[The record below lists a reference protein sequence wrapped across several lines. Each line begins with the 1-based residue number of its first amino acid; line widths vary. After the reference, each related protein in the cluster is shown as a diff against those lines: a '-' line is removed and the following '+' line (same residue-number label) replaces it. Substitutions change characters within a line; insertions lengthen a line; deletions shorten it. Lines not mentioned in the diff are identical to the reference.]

1 MSATGDNEVE
11 RILNTLVDELAAI
24 EHARWA
30 HWQAYVH
37 SQGIRREDGTLVL
50 PAELVSR
57 WERQI
62 ATPYK
67 ELSSDEQ
74 AADREQV
81 MRYLP
86 TIRRGLAE
94 G

>member
-1 MSATGDNEVE
+1 MSAAGDNEVE
-11 RILNTLVDELAAI
+11 RILNKLVDELAGI

-30 HWQAYVH
+30 YWQAYVH
-37 SQGIRREDGTLVL
+37 SQGVRREDGTLVL
-50 PAELVSR
+50 PAELVLR
-57 WERQI
+57 WDRQI

-67 ELSSDEQ
+67 ELSPDEQ
-74 AADREQV
+74 AADRDQV

>member
-1 MSATGDNEVE
+1 MSSGTPDEVE
-11 RILNTLVDELAAI
+11 RILNKLVDELASI

-37 SQGIRREDGTLVL
+37 DQGVRREDGSLVL

-57 WERQI
+57 WDLQI
-62 ATPYK
+62 ATPYE

-74 AADREQV
+74 AADRDQV
-81 MRYLP
+81 MKYLP
-86 TIRRGLAE
+86 TIKRRLTE